1 MIKGRKR
8 RQPVKPLFV
17 GGSWRSGTTLLH
29 ALICTS
35 GRTNDYIGE
44 CSYFSAL
51 THALSQ
57 GLVSYTLH
65 TRYYFASREEFIAHH
80 ASILRDELQR
90 VWERTGRSAVLALKD
105 PLLTPRFPL
114 LASTLPEARFV
125 VSIRDPL
132 DTIAS
137 RIDVYRR
144 SSGVEDPTTGQVEQF
159 CCEYNEFYQPIIDYL
174 EIFGDRICLINYK
187 SIVEDDHTRLQEFGL
202 DDIDPGSLWRSSIT
216 NVHEHAGDPWMTPLY
231 GMAPSTA
238 SIGRYGDKTPRDL
251 EVLVRKICGSVW
263 RQIETIAEKSPA
275 RTLQNSARGR
285 RGSLPPASGAPP
297 DGVGDPK
304 PES

>member
-1 MIKGRKR
+1 VVGSYFQAIARRLPRIRERGRLQESPIVIKGRKR

-57 GLVSYTLH
+57 GLVSYTFH

-114 LASTLPEARFV
+114 LASTLPEARRN
-125 VSIRDPL
+125 VS
-132 DTIAS
+132 
-137 RIDVYRR
+137 
-144 SSGVEDPTTGQVEQF
+144 TT
-159 CCEYNEFYQPIIDYL
+159 
-174 EIFGDRICLINYK
+174 
-187 SIVEDDHTRLQEFGL
+187 
-202 DDIDPGSLWRSSIT
+202 
-216 NVHEHAGDPWMTPLY
+216 M
-231 GMAPSTA
+231 
-238 SIGRYGDKTPRDL
+238 
-251 EVLVRKICGSVW
+251 
-263 RQIETIAEKSPA
+263 
-275 RTLQNSARGR
+275 RGR
-285 RGSLPPASGAPP
+285 
-297 DGVGDPK
+297 VW
-304 PES
+304 